1 MFFVIDTFVFYDTRM
16 EVRVYSNTR
25 RPGVGMQPRRE
36 GSRPL
41 LPQHARHCPVL
52 EAGSSL
58 GFMIYASLEPKESLY
73 VEFEGDGRYKFV
85 YYLQTQGGK
94 RTPIFQVTMSLSV
107 GGIGM
112 MKEEVTF
119 VGAPMLSREAAL
131 AVMRAFLVPED
142 MGTPAGA
149 IALRGATN
157 FQTPSGWDTVYVP
170 ILNMIERPVAP
181 MLSVRVET
189 DWYTHETEFRYVL
202 QPGEGITVEHSIPIG
217 QVFFVPREEITMRQC
232 TAEELKTIE
241 VSRDEFHHH
250 KAAATQQTSYGLSY
264 SPHYLRQSRAQKE

>member
-1 MFFVIDTFVFYDTRM
+1 M

-25 RPGVGMQPRRE
+25 RPGVGMAPKRE

-52 EAGSSL
+52 EAGSAL
-58 GFMIYASLEPKESLY
+58 GFMVFASLEPKESLY

-94 RTPIFQVTMSLSV
+94 RTPIFQVTMSLSL

-241 VSRDEFHHH
+241 ASREEFNRH